1 MEDDMWSRMTFE
13 DPWDTWD
20 TGELGQ
26 DEEFVKVV
34 ELNDEQEK
42 VMNNTVSQ
50 VDWNNAPE
58 GAQFYSCGLFRKLVV
73 EDQTEFYWSGDEW
86 FESNYEPI
94 TLHQE
99 TYSDYQMRPCLNI
112 DWFKESVKTS
122 SEDYHRTLKVKES
135 EVLADYVIPPK
146 HKSSIDFLDEVKS
159 IQSQRS
165 AEYEQDGGERSF
177 AKVATVFN
185 TYTGKDLQPSDIAL
199 MLEILKNV
207 RFYSQDGYH
216 SDSVVDKISYGS
228 LWAELVT
235 GERT

>member
-1 MEDDMWSRMTFE
+1 MEDDMWSRMTLE
-13 DPWDTWD
+13 DPWD
-20 TGELGQ
+20 TGELGR

-34 ELNDEQEK
+34 QLSEEQEK
-42 VMNNTVSQ
+42 AMNNTVSQ

-58 GAQFYSCGLFRKLVV
+58 GAQFFAGWSFRKH
-73 EDQTEFYWSGDEW
+73 EGNKEYHWTGDNW
-86 FESNYEPI
+86 ADTVYE
-94 TLHQE
+94 TTKEHQE
-99 TYSDYQMRPCLNI
+99 RASDFQMRPAKPMMSL
-112 DWFKESVKTS
+112 KQVVKQLHPDAFAP
-122 SEDYHRTLKVKES
+122 EDT
-135 EVLADYVIPPK
+135 K
-146 HKSSIDFLDEVKS
+146 HKTSIDFLDEVKA
-159 IQSQRS
+159 IQSQRA

-235 GERT
+235 EERV